1 LRGDAPE
8 IAIQGGATG
17 NSSYVQA
24 IRGFIVADLP
34 NASFVN
40 ARGDNLDGA
49 QWIAENMLADAP
61 PLLRWSTGHTR

>member
-1 LRGDAPE
+1 
-8 IAIQGGATG
+8 
-17 NSSYVQA
+17 VQA
-24 IRGFIVADLP
+24 IQGFIVADLP